1 MSDKKQE
8 KSTFSNED
16 TLVRRA
22 WIDSALT
29 SVRSHLDAH
38 VGDSGPFPAGAEGAA
53 SGAEMAEVEQNAAA
67 QPTAGDK
74 PRLYVAWS
82 SGERRSGT

>member
-8 KSTFSNED
+8 ESTFSNED

-38 VGDSGPFPAGAEGAA
+38 VGDSGLYPVGAD
-53 SGAEMAEVEQNAAA
+53 SGAERAEVEQNAAA